1 MFEFVKG
8 DGLPSWFDPNVEEYE
23 IACEGVRGEEPVF
36 KVNGKEVLN
45 CFVPVSYTNEEID
58 SWSDLGKPYKIY
70 QHKEYDPATNSMNI
84 SKDGNRS

>member
-1 MFEFVKG
+1 MWAKVLIFQG
-8 DGLPSWFDPNVEEYE
+8 AHPIFDV
-23 IACEGVRGEEPVF
+23 GS
-36 KVNGKEVLN
+36 L
-45 CFVPVSYTNEEID
+45 SYTNEEID